1 MSVIGISL
9 KNLFKSYQYGTIS
22 HGPLNIDLQSCDAR
36 ICAGGITTMN
46 TPNIQ
51 EFIKKNSVL
60 FWWTPNA
67 EKVHISENVLVERI
81 LNYGDE
87 QNVKQLFDLIG
98 IEEAAKIFY
107 QQTSG
112 PRCNYFPQVV
122 NFFNLYF
129 QRHVQRNPYKRA
141 A

>member
-1 MSVIGISL
+1 
-9 KNLFKSYQYGTIS
+9 
-22 HGPLNIDLQSCDAR
+22 
-36 ICAGGITTMN
+36 MN

-60 FWWTPNA
+60 FWWTSEA

-87 QNVKQLFDLIG
+87 QNVKQLLDLIG
-98 IEEAAKIFY
+98 IGEIANIFY
-107 QQTSG
+107 EQTSG